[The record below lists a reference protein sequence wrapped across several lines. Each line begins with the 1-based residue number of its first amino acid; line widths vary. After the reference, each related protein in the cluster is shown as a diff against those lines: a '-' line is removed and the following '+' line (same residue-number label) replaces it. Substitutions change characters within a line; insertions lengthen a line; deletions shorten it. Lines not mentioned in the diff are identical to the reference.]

1 MANILN
7 KKVQCYQQ
15 YGLTSYLASCSAS
28 LLTRKTYLATT
39 VKSNIYVTD
48 IKEPI
53 IQVGETAT
61 FKSGETL
68 DQTNSQQPTATVG
81 GVVNDS
87 VQITSN
93 SYIWAESLT
102 NGVSLNKVNS
112 FLDGQQNTDNLDESA
127 FSTLD
132 ESSISKLVAFK
143 ISRDYVSSDSSEG
156 FEDWS
161 FLDQKRPYD
170 SLVRENIFELLED
183 LELNMSEGNK
193 FSMGLKPSVPN
204 TKCLSDSLGSPE
216 RVAFEEHLFSSEI
229 NKTYTNRLRLEQRIK
244 NFYGLSH
251 LPTNNRNQKK
261 GGSSSYDTLL
271 QLEKRIDV
279 QLFRLN

>member
-1 MANILN
+1 M
-7 KKVQCYQQ
+7 
-15 YGLTSYLASCSAS
+15 
-28 LLTRKTYLATT
+28 
-39 VKSNIYVTD
+39 
-48 IKEPI
+48 
-53 IQVGETAT
+53 
-61 FKSGETL
+61 
-68 DQTNSQQPTATVG
+68 
-81 GVVNDS
+81 VNDS

-102 NGVSLNKVNS
+102 NGVSLNKVDS
-112 FLDGQQNTDNLDESA
+112 FLDDQQNTDNLDESA

-193 FSMGLKPSVPN
+193 FSMGL
-204 TKCLSDSLGSPE
+204 SDSLGSPE

-251 LPTNNRNQKK
+251 LPINNRNQKK

>member
-1 MANILN
+1 MPSIPVGLGLFSMAWMANILN

-15 YGLTSYLASCSAS
+15 YGLTSYLASCKAFW
-28 LLTRKTYLATT
+28 LVKLATT

-127 FSTLD
+127 FSTD

-170 SLVRENIFELLED
+170 SLVRENIL
-183 LELNMSEGNK
+183 
-193 FSMGLKPSVPN
+193 V
-204 TKCLSDSLGSPE
+204 
-216 RVAFEEHLFSSEI
+216 
-229 NKTYTNRLRLEQRIK
+229 Y
-244 NFYGLSH
+244 
-251 LPTNNRNQKK
+251 
-261 GGSSSYDTLL
+261 
-271 QLEKRIDV
+271 
-279 QLFRLN
+279 